1 MVDGLLT
8 IGGAV
13 TDELLQAAHELTG
26 SHRSGRVIMRRADGA
41 ELVNG
46 VPHQGALRTAETLY

>member
-26 SHRSGRVIMRRADGA
+26 SQSLWTGIMRRADGA

-46 VPHQGALRTAETLY
+46 VPHQGALRTF